1 MAVTETVK
9 QVKNVLE
16 AEGLVKRFGSK
27 TAIDG
32 IDIRIREGDFTGLL
46 GPNGA
51 GKTTTIKTLTG
62 LVKPSD
68 GKVHYYGNDFLR
80 HPMEAKRFIGVV
92 PQQSNVDRD
101 LTAYENLYLHSI
113 LHAIPRPLRRGK
125 IEESLEFAG
134 LQEYRDRQ
142 VKTFSGGMKRRLV
155 LVRALLH
162 EPKILFLDEP
172 TVGLDPQIR
181 KNIWELILKINQQ
194 KGMAIL
200 LTTHYIEEAEK
211 LCRSAY
217 IIDKGK
223 IIVKGSP
230 DDLKKDMGG
239 YVLEVFLEDR
249 IEEEFFNSKDDALAR
264 LKECGHAC
272 KIRQV
277 TLEDVFIKLTGKRIN
292 V

>member
-1 MAVTETVK
+1 MAVAE

-16 AEGLVKRFGSK
+16 ARGLVKKFGKK
-27 TAIDG
+27 TALAG
-32 IDIRIREGDFTGLL
+32 IALNIREGDFTGLL

-51 GKTTTIKTLTG
+51 GKTTTIKMLTG
-62 LVKPSD
+62 LIKPTA
-68 GKVHYYGNDFLR
+68 GEIYYYGRDFFT
-80 HPMEAKRFIGVV
+80 HPRDAKRCIGVV

-113 LHAIPRPLRRGK
+113 LYGIPKKQRRGK
-125 IEESLEFAG
+125 IEEALEFAG
-134 LQEYRDRQ
+134 LREYGHRQ

-162 EPKILFLDEP
+162 GPKILFLDEP

-181 KNIWELILKINQQ
+181 KNIWDLILKINQR

-211 LCRSAY
+211 LCRSTY
-217 IIDKGK
+217 IIDKGR
-223 IIVKGSP
+223 IIAEGSP
-230 DDLKKDMGG
+230 DDLKKDMGR
-239 YVLEVFLEDR
+239 YVLELFLEDR
-249 IEEEFFNSKDDALAR
+249 IEEEFFSSKDDALTR